1 MSLTIP
7 LIAMIVGTF
16 ALRLIGPALRSR
28 MTISPR
34 IDRVMSTSVAVVFVA
49 LIATSTLLVGK
60 DFAGFAAP
68 IGVTVAG
75 ILAWRRAPFVVIVI
89 AAAATTAALR
99 WMGIA

>member
-60 DFAGFAAP
+60 DFAGFALPA
-68 IGVTVAG
+68 GVAVAAL
-75 ILAWRRAPFVVIVI
+75 LAWRRAPFVVIVI

-99 WMGIA
+99 WIGVA

>member
-34 IDRVMSTSVAVVFVA
+34 IDTVMNTAVAVIFVA

-75 ILAWRRAPFVVIVI
+75 ILAWRKAPFVVIVI

-99 WMGIA
+99 WIGVA

>member
-49 LIATSTLLVGK
+49 LIATSTLLNL
-60 DFAGFAAP
+60 
-68 IGVTVAG
+68 VAVPAFY
-75 ILAWRRAPFVVIVI
+75 LWRHRRSGGAS
-89 AAAATTAALR
+89 
-99 WMGIA
+99 